1 MQQVNY
7 PNWIE
12 INLSAIEHNTRT
24 IIKLTNKP
32 LMAVVKANAYGFGS
46 VEVGKAA
53 LSAGATYLAVAR
65 YCEAEVLREAGLTAP
80 ILILGMVSPDEVE
93 QVIAH
98 KLTLTLF
105 SHEYAD
111 MLAQKASEVNGRI
124 TVHLKVDTG
133 MSRLGVFPHEIVS
146 LAKHVLSKGNLDI
159 EGVYSHFAN
168 ATTPDHPGTI
178 TQTDH
183 FTSAVKSLEAAN
195 LLPKYVH
202 LANSAGSYY
211 EKESWFNMVRAG
223 SAVTGI
229 GFRDDVPFPNDIKR
243 VITWKVR
250 LAVSKVLP
258 AGTGISYGHHYV
270 TSGEEIIGT
279 LPLGYG
285 DGFRRLPG
293 NHVLIDGQRVPIV
306 GTLCMD
312 QCMIRLPKTYP
323 FGTEVVVIGTQGN
336 ESITLEDLAKLY
348 NTPEVD
354 IASSLNQRIPRIYTR
369 S

>member
-1 MQQVNY
+1 MLY

-12 INLSAIEHNTRT
+12 IDLSAIEHNTRT
-24 IIKLTNKP
+24 IIKRTNKP
-32 LMAVVKANAYGFGS
+32 LLAIVKANAYGFGA

-53 LSAGATYLAVAR
+53 LSAGASYLGVAR
-65 YCEAEVLREAGLTAP
+65 FGEAKVLREAGITAP
-80 ILILGMVSPDEVE
+80 ILILGMISPDEVE
-93 QVIAH
+93 QAVAL

-111 MLAQKASEVNGRI
+111 MLAQKAGEVNGRL

-133 MSRLGVFPHEIVS
+133 MSRLGVFPHEIVE
-146 LAKHVLSKGNLDI
+146 LAKHVQSKGNLEI
-159 EGVYSHFAN
+159 EGVYSHFAMSST
-168 ATTPDHPGTI
+168 AGHPETVN
-178 TQTDH
+178 QTVR
-183 FTSAVKSLEAAN
+183 FSSAVKSLDAAG
-195 LLPKYVH
+195 LLPKFVH

-211 EKESWFNMVRAG
+211 EHESWFTMVRAG
-223 SAVTGI
+223 SLITGI
-229 GFRDDVPFPNDIKR
+229 GFRDDVPFPDDIKR
-243 VITWKVR
+243 AITWKVR
-250 LAVSKVLP
+250 LAMCKVLP

-293 NHVLIDGQRVPIV
+293 NHVLIDGQRVPVV
-306 GTLCMD
+306 GKLCMD
-312 QCMIRLPKTYP
+312 QCMIRLPKKYP
-323 FGTEVVVIGTQGN
+323 FGTEVVVIGTQGD

-348 NTPEVD
+348 STPEVD
-354 IASSLNQRIPRIYTR
+354 ISSSLNQRIPRIYIR

>member
-12 INLSAIEHNTRT
+12 IDLSAIEHNTRT
-24 IIKLTNKP
+24 IIEHTKKP

-53 LSAGATYLAVAR
+53 LYAGAAYLAVAR
-65 YCEAEVLREAGLTAP
+65 YIEAKVLREAGITAP

-93 QVIAH
+93 QVIAQ

-111 MLAQKASEVNGRI
+111 VLAQKAAEYNGRI

-133 MSRLGVFPHEIVS
+133 MSRLGVFPNEIVS

-168 ATTPDHPGTI
+168 ATTPNHPGTI
-178 TQTDH
+178 TQTEL

-211 EKESWFNMVRAG
+211 ENESWFTMVRAG
-223 SAVTGI
+223 SAVSGI
-229 GFRDDVPFPNDIKR
+229 GFRDDVPFPHDIKR
-243 VITWKVR
+243 TITWKVR
-250 LAVSKVLP
+250 LAACKVLP
-258 AGTGISYGHHYV
+258 PGTGISYGHHYV

-306 GTLCMD
+306 GKLCMD
-312 QCMIRLPKTYP
+312 QCMIRLPKMYP

-336 ESITLEDLAKLY
+336 ESITLEDLARLY
-348 NTPEVD
+348 DTPEVD
-354 IASSLNQRIPRIYTR
+354 VSSSLNQRIPRVYVR

>member
-1 MQQVNY
+1 MQY

-12 INLSAIEHNTRT
+12 IDLSAIEHNTRT

-32 LMAVVKANAYGFGS
+32 LLAIVKANAYGFGA

-53 LSAGATYLAVAR
+53 LSAGASYLGVAR
-65 YCEAEVLREAGLTAP
+65 FGEAKVLREAGITAP

-93 QVIAH
+93 QAIALQ
-98 KLTLTLF
+98 LTLTLF

-111 MLAQKASEVNGRI
+111 MLAQRAAEVNGKLS
-124 TVHLKVDTG
+124 VHLKVDTG
-133 MSRLGVFPHEIVS
+133 MSRLGVFPHEIVD
-146 LAKHVLSKGNLDI
+146 LAKHVASKGSLEI
-159 EGVYSHFAN
+159 EGVYSHFAM
-168 ATTPDHPGTI
+168 ATTAGHPETEN
-178 TQTDH
+178 QTKR
-183 FTSAVKSLEAAN
+183 FTTAVKSLEAAG

-229 GFRDDVPFPNDIKR
+229 GFRDDVPFPHDIKR
-243 VITWKVR
+243 AITWKVR
-250 LAVSKVLP
+250 LAACKVLP

-279 LPLGYG
+279 LPIGYG
-285 DGFRRLPG
+285 DGYRRLPG

-306 GTLCMD
+306 GKECMD
-312 QCMIRLPKTYP
+312 QCMVRLPKMYP
-323 FGTEVVVIGTQGN
+323 LGTEVVVIGTQDT
-336 ESITLEDLAKLY
+336 ESITLEDLAILY

-354 IASSLNQRIPRIYTR
+354 IASSINHRIPRVYMR